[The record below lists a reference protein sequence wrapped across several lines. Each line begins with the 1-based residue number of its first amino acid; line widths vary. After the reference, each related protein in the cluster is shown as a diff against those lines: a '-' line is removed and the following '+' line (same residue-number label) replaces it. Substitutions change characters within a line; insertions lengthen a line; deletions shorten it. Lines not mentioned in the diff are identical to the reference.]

1 MHTCG
6 PRNIFKYILAGS
18 APRDV
23 SVSPVLCLGIPTLP
37 TTVDNGDAEGPPC
50 EELPFANTHQ
60 GEERGQGT
68 EVILSFPCNGIMIFY
83 CK

>member
-1 MHTCG
+1 MHKCG

-23 SVSPVLCLGIPTLP
+23 PVSPVLCLGIRTLP
-37 TTVDNGDAEGPPC
+37 TTVNNGDAEGPPC
-50 EELPFANTHQ
+50 EGLPFANTLQ

-68 EVILSFPCNGIMIFY
+68 EVILSFLYNGIMIFY